1 MSNRFKKIFLALSI
15 SIPFLLYCGY
25 YYYIMIKNAPYK
37 FVEMENITIKEGIG
51 TKYTK
56 QYSSKLQKFQYT
68 NSRDSVVISRVKLSK
83 DEMLYLHRKAAELG
97 FWDWPEKMIG
107 DTSGNSPRYYL
118 EYDYKRKKKIIE
130 IDAAYDKNTKLR
142 DAAIELA
149 KTIDQ
154 AVQDADDLQN

>member
-37 FVEMENITIKEGIG
+37 FSEIENITVKEGNRLRYD
-51 TKYTK
+51 KS
-56 QYSSKLQKFQYT
+56 YSSKSQKFEYT
-68 NSRDSVVISRVKLSK
+68 NSRDSLITSKVKLSK
-83 DEMLYLHRKAAELG
+83 DDMLYLHRKAAELG
-97 FWDWPEKMIG
+97 FWDWPEQMIG

-118 EYDYKRKKKIIE
+118 EFDYKRKKKIIL

-149 KTIDQ
+149 KSVDQ